1 MATASSLVPGAGTE
15 VNNLQAMSGIAAS
28 NPGQS
33 TTGLPSPTTA
43 VNPTAATASNP
54 YAAPAATSG
63 GTVPVFSNAP
73 SSGVPGASNN
83 VAWTTGNDSV
93 VGDFQN
99 TYGNGTGTALTQ
111 VLQGLGTSTDAAV
124 TATNNAA
131 NTAANQQYANIQAQQ
146 AAAGI
151 TPNSS
156 SAALAAGDFYS
167 NVNTALQSTDA
178 NMELNEEGT
187 LINSLT
193 NEGAAHGPD
202 TTGWDTF
209 ADVMG
214 DIADV
219 GTFGLSGS
227 WSSGKS
233 SGSGGSSG
241 SSDTGDYSNIPSGDD
256 TSFIDDF

>member
-1 MATASSLVPGAGTE
+1 MAATSSLAPGVGTE
-15 VNNLQAMSGIAAS
+15 VNNLQANAGIAAS
-28 NPGQS
+28 MPGQS
-33 TTGLPSPTTA
+33 ATGLPSPTTA
-43 VNPTAATASNP
+43 VNPTTAAASNP
-54 YAAPAATSG
+54 YAAPTSTALPTVPALNGAAT
-63 GTVPVFSNAP
+63 T
-73 SSGVPGASNN
+73 GVPGASNN

-124 TATNNAA
+124 TATNTAA
-131 NTAANQQYANIQAQQ
+131 DTAANQQYANIQAQQ

-167 NVNTALQSTDA
+167 NVNTSLQSTDA

-193 NEGAAHGPD
+193 NEGAAHGSD
-202 TTGWDTF
+202 TTAWDTF
-209 ADVMG
+209 GDVIGDVADVMTL
-214 DIADV
+214 
-219 GTFGLSGS
+219 GTAGS
-227 WSSGKS
+227 WNTD
-233 SGSGGSSG
+233 GSS
-241 SSDTGDYSNIPSGDD
+241 
-256 TSFIDDF
+256 